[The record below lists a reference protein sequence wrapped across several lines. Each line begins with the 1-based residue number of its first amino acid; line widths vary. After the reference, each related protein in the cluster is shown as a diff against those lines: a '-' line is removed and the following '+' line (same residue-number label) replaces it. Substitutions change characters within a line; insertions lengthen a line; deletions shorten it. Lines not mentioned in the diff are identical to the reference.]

1 MYNIKHIKFPS
12 REREGLLPSH
22 NSTKRSLHFN
32 CEFPFRVKTF
42 RNKGTTYFFSLPGYP
57 DYPIPGIPLTPL
69 KYKFKSK
76 SSGVMKRVRGNK
88 GESEAGRAREYTSSG
103 YHYKEQLLC

>member
-1 MYNIKHIKFPS
+1 MYDVYNTKPIKLPS

-42 RNKGTTYFFSLPGYP
+42 HNKRTTYFFSLPSY
-57 DYPIPGIPLTPL
+57 PGISLTPL
-69 KYKFKSK
+69 KYKLKSK
-76 SSGVMKRVRGNK
+76 SSGVMKRKKGKK
-88 GESEAGRAREYTSSG
+88 GEREAGRAREYISLG
-103 YHYKEQLLC
+103 YHNKQQLLC